1 MLLIPAI
8 AVASPVVRSGD
19 TVAVDQNQTVEGDF
33 YGFGGVTTISGAIN
47 GDAYLFSGSVTTNAT
62 VSEDVTAI
70 GGTIQIHEAIAD
82 DLRVVGGDVT
92 FASRIGG
99 DVAVFGGVLRI
110 LSTAEVEGDILFF
123 GGELIIEGPV
133 QGSIFGSG
141 KEIRVNAT
149 VGGDIDVRS
158 GGSLTLGDRA
168 SVQGNITHKG
178 STDIVRSQNA
188 VVVGTIQQE
197 MVEKDEGSLGM
208 FIIPILMG
216 LFVSF
221 TAYLL
226 FRARLLSV
234 VRSMQISYGMQ
245 GLVGLAIFAGMPFVA
260 LILMVSVLGLFV
272 GVFLLAT
279 YVALLVSAW
288 VMAGIAVGT
297 YVMQFFT
304 KRQEVTMVTVA
315 VGTILLE
322 LVTFVP
328 LIGPLFAFVAVLI
341 SLGALG
347 LKIHRRFL

>member
-1 MLLIPAI
+1 METKIHHRLFSGTVFAGLCLALSAVLLIPAI

-92 FASRIGG
+92 VASRIGG

-168 SVQGNITHKG
+168 SV
-178 STDIVRSQNA
+178 
-188 VVVGTIQQE
+188 QE